1 MFETVPDTLT
11 VLPNATMFRVARWS
25 HRVCLGIAAIAI
37 VFGVAPLLG
46 VRASA
51 ATAAMDR
58 GELPLIITSLW
69 CAVSLLVSEPER
81 QGRGIVYVRR
91 IAKLLALLSAGAVVL
106 WTHVVGSGVTPL
118 GIVFPPP
125 PIAFGFVLL
134 TVGVVLL
141 DKRNWLVNQT
151 VDVLAGVLCLMA
163 LLMISNA
170 VFGSFALFGRGSGAQ
185 MPANVVA
192 CFAALVAALTLRQAE
207 HGVFSIFLGIGMGSR
222 LARIFAPI
230 LLILPFGW
238 EAMRAGVTHRAGIGH
253 LGAAIFAS
261 AAVVVA
267 VGILMFF
274 AWRMSGMEDEIH
286 DLILRDDATRLY
298 NQKGFHMLAEHA
310 LRLAQ
315 RSGIHFSVLFIELEN
330 LAEIQAQFG
339 PAAAATSMAEAGEI
353 LRASFRESDIKGRI
367 GGAEFAVAG
376 QFDRAGIS
384 VAVMRL
390 EAATASR
397 IAKRSG
403 PVPLRFCM
411 GHVTTSELNEGESLK
426 DMLQR
431 ASQVRFQQSMQMK
444 EMLVN

>member
-1 MFETVPDTLT
+1 MLETVPDTLT
-11 VLPNATMFRVARWS
+11 VLPNATLFRAARWA
-25 HRVCLGIAAIAI
+25 HRACLGIAGIAI
-37 VFGVAPLLG
+37 VFGVAPLPGL
-46 VRASA
+46 RESESA
-51 ATAAMDR
+51 AAVAR
-58 GELPLIITSLW
+58 GGFPLMITGLL

-81 QGRGIVYVRR
+81 GARFVYARR
-91 IAKLLALLSAGAVVL
+91 IAKLLTLLSAAVVVF
-106 WTHVVGSGVTPL
+106 WMRIAASGVTPE
-118 GIVFPPP
+118 GVAFPPA
-125 PIAFGFVLL
+125 PIAFAFVLL
-134 TVGVVLL
+134 TVAIVLL
-141 DKRNWLVNQT
+141 DKRNWIANRI
-151 VDVLAGVLCLMA
+151 VDVLAGVLSLTA

-170 VFGSFALFGRGSGAQ
+170 VFGRFAFFGRNPGTET
-185 MPANVVA
+185 PATVVV
-192 CFAALVAALTLRQAE
+192 CFAALVAALTLRQSE

-222 LARIFAPI
+222 LARVFAPI
-230 LLILPFGW
+230 LLILPFAC
-238 EAMRAGVTHRAGIGH
+238 EVIRAQLNHAGRIGH

-267 VGILMFF
+267 VSILLFF
-274 AWRMSGMEDEIH
+274 AWRMSGMENEIH

-330 LAEIQAQFG
+330 LAEIHAQFG
-339 PAAAATSMAEAGEI
+339 PNAAATSMAEAGEI

-367 GGAEFAVAG
+367 GAAEFAVAG

-384 VAVMRL
+384 VAAMRL

-403 PVPLRFCM
+403 PVPLRLCM
-411 GHVTTSELNEGESLK
+411 GHVTTSELKEGETLK
-426 DMLQR
+426 SMLER
-431 ASQVRFQQSMQMK
+431 AGQIRFQQSMQLK